1 MPEIKSLKYS
11 IGSGDWEVAQV
22 LVPIKLV
29 EQISEEDLLEWM
41 SSVATN
47 CPLYK
52 ENKKEVG
59 NHAQISIEPEFE
71 PVSPF

>member
-22 LVPIKLV
+22 SVPLKLV
-29 EQISEEDLLEWM
+29 EQISEEDLLHWM
-41 SSVATN
+41 NDVARS

-52 ENKKEVG
+52 EIKEDVG
-59 NHAQISIEPEFE
+59 NHTQFIVEPEFM